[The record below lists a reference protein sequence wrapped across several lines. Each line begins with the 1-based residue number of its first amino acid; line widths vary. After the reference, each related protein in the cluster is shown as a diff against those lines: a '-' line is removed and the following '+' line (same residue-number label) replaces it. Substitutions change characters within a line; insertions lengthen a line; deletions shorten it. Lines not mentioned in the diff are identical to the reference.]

1 MPPPG
6 QTAADPAPP
15 RGEPCT
21 AGRERLADEE
31 LLLLREAI
39 RLLGTQGDP
48 GIAIRE
54 MLHLLSELLGLNR
67 GRVVLPDPGGDTLSI
82 RYAYGLTA
90 AEIAQGRYRTGEG
103 VTGRV
108 MTTGEAHMVQDIATD
123 PGHPQQAVERETRP
137 QETVAF
143 IAVPIFDARGVG
155 GVLAVHRI
163 RNRKRAFADDMM
175 VLQSIATLIG
185 HRLHLQPP
193 ARHSD
198 AHGGGTRGPAPP
210 GAGGESGESS
220 GRVYQRVAPTDR
232 QRIEQALVQVGGNK
246 SRAAQ
251 VLGLTL
257 RQFNYRYKV
266 LGLG

>member
-6 QTAADPAPP
+6 QEAADSAPP
-15 RGEPCT
+15 RGALRT
-21 AGRERLADEE
+21 AGRERLVDEE
-31 LLLLREAI
+31 LLLLREAT
-39 RLLGTQGDP
+39 RLLGKRGDP

-108 MTTGEAHMVQDIATD
+108 MTTGEPHMLQDIAAEA
-123 PGHPQQAVERETRP
+123 GHPGQPGGSAVQP
-137 QETVAF
+137 QETMAF
-143 IAVPIFDARGVG
+143 IAVPILDADRVA
-155 GVLAVHRI
+155 GVLAVHRV
-163 RNRKRAFADDMM
+163 RNRRRAFADDMI
-175 VLQSIATLIG
+175 VLRSVATLIG
-185 HRLHLQPP
+185 QLLHMQALTQRLG
-193 ARHSD
+193 
-198 AHGGGTRGPAPP
+198 AHGNGTRGPALR
-210 GAGGESGESS
+210 GSGGESGETP
-220 GRVYQRVAPTDR
+220 GRVYQRVAATDR
-232 QRIEQALVQVGGNK
+232 QRIELALAQVGGNK